1 MMASNKKHA
10 GKYPFDIDDFNSEV
24 WQSMPV
30 PFLSPVKT
38 SLAQFQNAGITLG
51 IWFRTD
57 SRFAPSQWETTL
69 LCNDVSHWLGA
80 SLESALWLVAS
91 QGLFYHKGSNH
102 CPGQCS
108 TPLHTME
115 IPILIRDLCTQ
126 IYPWW
131 IQWHGIESMRS
142 VSRHKQDQWWA
153 HICSVSALSV
163 CYPVL
168 LTTDTSGR
176 LWLVTLNI
184 RVRHAGHRNSEL
196 ELVVCWEFDN
206 LHVNSFL
213 RSRKSSLI
221 W

>member
-51 IWFRTD
+51 IW
-57 SRFAPSQWETTL
+57 
-69 LCNDVSHWLGA
+69 
-80 SLESALWLVAS
+80 LVAS
-91 QGLFYHKGSNH
+91 QGLFYHNGSNH

-115 IPILIRDLCTQ
+115 IPILKRDLCTQ

-153 HICSVSALSV
+153 HICSVSALGV

-196 ELVVCWEFDN
+196 ELVACWEFDN